1 MSSSRQEDESE
12 ELRQPGPVARCIA
25 GIIACG
31 VCLLCTPCITL
42 CVCCGLGNSAIQ
54 RAQGKRFDPTRGE
67 WVLDDLGMDRL
78 TVPND
83 DDEDLLKK
91 FKSKQPTSESD
102 KIDHHSSAKKVK
114 ETEYYDALG
123 VAPDATESKIKKA
136 YYMSARKWHP
146 DKNDSEE
153 AKHKFQAVGEA
164 YQVLSDK
171 KLRNTYDA
179 KGKDGLSADRTELST
194 DNIDHSLIFMMLFGS
209 DAFNHIVGRL
219 NLVTTMIIKDDN
231 EQYGF
236 TTEEKV
242 AMKEI
247 ERRRS
252 IRLAVSLA
260 EKIRPYIEA
269 GAESSQDLIV
279 SEWEVTAASLVEVR
293 YGEEILNTV
302 GKTYSLVAQQIVGSW
317 IESLEARRDEHTMQ
331 YNAVKELQDSAF
343 DVEQK
348 QESGEDHDPQL
359 KQIDQ
364 MWNVTVIDI
373 CTTIREVVM
382 KVLHDK
388 SVDDDVRTKRA
399 HAIIKLGKIYETTK
413 STSLN
418 NDKRSKISLFQ
429 SATVAAMEETLKRM
443 KEQESQAKDDL
454 DN

>member
-1 MSSSRQEDESE
+1 MSGSRDEEDQAVEHRE
-12 ELRQPGPVARCIA
+12 PGAIASCIA

-67 WVLDDLGMDRL
+67 WVLDDLAKDRL
-78 TVPND
+78 TVPNED
-83 DDEDLLKK
+83 DADLLKK
-91 FKSKQPTSESD
+91 FKSKNEKKTEEED
-102 KIDHHSSAKKVK
+102 NNSSAKKVK
-114 ETEYYDALG
+114 ESEYYDVLG
-123 VAPDATESKIKKA
+123 VAPDATGPKIKKA
-136 YYMSARKWHP
+136 YYLSARKWHP
-146 DKNDSEE
+146 DKNDTEE
-153 AKHKFQAVGEA
+153 AKHKFQAIGEA
-164 YQVLSDK
+164 YQVLSDE
-171 KLRNTYDA
+171 KLRRTYDLS
-179 KGKDGLSADRTELST
+179 GKDGLSADRTELSA
-194 DNIDHSLIFMMLFGS
+194 DKVDHSLIFMMLFGS
-209 DAFNHIVGRL
+209 DAFNEIVGRL

-231 EQYGF
+231 EAYDF
-236 TTEEKV
+236 TTEEHT

-247 ERRRS
+247 ERRRC

-260 EKIRPYIEA
+260 ERIKPYIDA
-269 GAESSQDLIV
+269 PTESEKGIIMN
-279 SEWEVTAASLVEVR
+279 EWKVLAASLVEVR

-317 IESLEARRDEHTMQ
+317 IESLEARRDENNMQ
-331 YNAVKELQDSAF
+331 YNAMKELQDSAYE
-343 DVEQK
+343 VEQK
-348 QESGEDHDPQL
+348 MEAGDVDPQMQ
-359 KQIDQ
+359 QIDQ

-388 SVDDDVRTKRA
+388 SVDEDIRTQRA

-413 STSLN
+413 STSL
-418 NDKRSKISLFQ
+418 DSSKRSKVSLFQ

-443 KEQESQAKDDL
+443 KEEETKAKDDL